1 MKLDVKNQKNE
12 VIDQIDVS
20 DKVFNVKLNPD
31 TVYQTYVS
39 MLSNRR
45 QPLAHTKDRSE
56 VSGGGKKPWKQKGT
70 GRARAGSTRSPIWRH
85 GGITFGPRYN
95 EQTLKK
101 SINQKAK
108 QKALF
113 MVLSEKVR
121 SNDLVIVDK
130 IDLKEEKTK
139 EINSI
144 MKNFLGQFKKENKLV
159 YVIADSAHK
168 NLIRASRNLPYMF
181 VTLDNSIDFVT
192 LLKYKQVFITKNSIE
207 NILKTFKKA

>member
-1 MKLDVKNQKNE
+1 
-12 VIDQIDVS
+12 
-20 DKVFNVKLNPD
+20 
-31 TVYQTYVS
+31 
-39 MLSNRR
+39 
-45 QPLAHTKDRSE
+45 
-56 VSGGGKKPWKQKGT
+56 
-70 GRARAGSTRSPIWRH
+70 
-85 GGITFGPRYN
+85 
-95 EQTLKK
+95 LKK

-139 EINSI
+139 EVNSI